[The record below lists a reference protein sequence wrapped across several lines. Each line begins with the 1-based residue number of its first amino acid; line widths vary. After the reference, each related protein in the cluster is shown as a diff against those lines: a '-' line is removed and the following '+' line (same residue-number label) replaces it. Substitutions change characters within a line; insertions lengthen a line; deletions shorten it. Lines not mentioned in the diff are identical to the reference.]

1 MYKRVYFALSA
12 CQAVLKEPNDAP
24 TRLCKYG
31 YRKRWL
37 PWHNIFILFFA
48 KNKSTKQTNKPAS
61 TQTHSPTIRHKV
73 ASHLLGI
80 SLSLKKAFASG
91 SQDNGSNRWKT
102 EKLSGYWNGPTETFF
117 WARNGHVGKVL
128 SKSGSDKGGWWK
140 QLFKGKCVRY
150 KEEPEGKTRHWAPVL
165 SSSEP
170 LFIRPSRAASHK
182 HPCGCAYTYT

>member
-1 MYKRVYFALSA
+1 MLMAGQNMTLYFMYKRVYFALSA

-73 ASHLLGI
+73 ASVLRGRRRRVCGLLVY
-80 SLSLKKAFASG
+80 SLSHDFALKLLTKCLTG
-91 SQDNGSNRWKT
+91 QQHD
-102 EKLSGYWNGPTETFF
+102 F
-117 WARNGHVGKVL
+117 WVRIFNEFPRVCVCGIWVLIKSSKGH
-128 SKSGSDKGGWWK
+128 
-140 QLFKGKCVRY
+140 
-150 KEEPEGKTRHWAPVL
+150 RHWRSL
-165 SSSEP
+165 N
-170 LFIRPSRAASHK
+170 I
-182 HPCGCAYTYT
+182 

>member
-102 EKLSGYWNGPTETFF
+102 EKPVVIEGNGVEQFHFSASGWLTRQLLWCVPPERFSLSDRIGFISPAFELNLLWRPLRWFCL
-117 WARNGHVGKVL
+117 GKADRSL
-128 SKSGSDKGGWWK
+128 GKSA
-140 QLFKGKCVRY
+140 L
-150 KEEPEGKTRHWAPVL
+150 
-165 SSSEP
+165 
-170 LFIRPSRAASHK
+170 IRP
-182 HPCGCAYTYT
+182 G